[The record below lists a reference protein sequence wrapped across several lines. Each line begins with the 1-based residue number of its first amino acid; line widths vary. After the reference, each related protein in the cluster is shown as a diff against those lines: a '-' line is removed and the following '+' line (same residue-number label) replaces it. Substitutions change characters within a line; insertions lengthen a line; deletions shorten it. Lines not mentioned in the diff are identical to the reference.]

1 MDFKK
6 LNNIGGI
13 IVFAIALFTYGST
26 IEPTTSFWDCGEY
39 IATANKLEVGHPP
52 GAPTFLLV
60 ARVFSMFVAPES
72 VAYMVNMMSALTS
85 ALTILFLFWT
95 ITYLALKFVKEE
107 ELSTGSII
115 AILGSSFLGSL
126 AFTFSDTFWFS
137 AVEGEVYAMSSF
149 MTALVFWAILKWESI
164 ANEPHSNRWIIFIW
178 FIVGISIG
186 VHLLNLLAIPAIIF
200 VYYFKK
206 YEPTPKG
213 MIIALVSS
221 VAILGFVQMVLI
233 PQIINIAAKFEL
245 LFTNGL
251 GMPFNTGAT
260 VLGLLILAGVS
271 YALYYT
277 QKNNK
282 VLANT
287 LTLSFTVLLLGYMT
301 FGVIII
307 RSNANPPIDENNP
320 ENMVNLLSYLNR
332 EQYGSS
338 PLVYGYFFDSP
349 LSNKKNGQDM
359 YKDGSPLYYPN
370 KKTGKYEI
378 ADDRKNDIPNYA
390 SEFNT
395 IFPRMWSSK
404 SNHKSAYK
412 TWSNFQGKPI
422 KYKNPQTGKT
432 DIIKKPTFG
441 ENISYFVNYQLW
453 WMWGRYFAWNYIGR
467 QNDLQGHHIDS
478 GSLTNGNVMSGI
490 GAIDQMYLGN
500 LEHYPEDLSKN
511 KAMNFYYYLPFLLGL
526 LGLYFQAKF
535 DQNNALVVFLLF
547 VFTGIAIAVFLNMY
561 PYQPRERDY
570 AFVGSFYAFAIWIG
584 LAVIGIYTALKD
596 KISGPVL
603 ASGLTVA
610 TILAAPILMASQNWD
625 DHDRSNR
632 YTAREIARN
641 YLESCDE
648 NAILFT
654 NGDNDTFPLWY
665 LQEVE
670 GVRTDVRVVNL
681 MLLNTDWY
689 IEQMARMAYDGDPI
703 PISMTTEKYRQG
715 TRDFMH
721 VYPDK
726 RLDQNAYYNVRDIV
740 SYITDDSKKVNVGQ
754 RKPVNV
760 IPVRKFKIKV
770 DKEKVLE
777 NGTVP
782 LNEADKIVDEITWEI
797 NSNYVLKNHLVVLDM
812 LAHFNWDRPIYFSIT
827 MGKDS
832 FYGLSDY
839 FQQEGFAY
847 RLVPIKTK
855 SSGYRDFGIVNTDK
869 MYDRLMNQFEWG
881 GYENPELWMDENN
894 QRFIT
899 NIRFTFVRLAEA
911 LIQEGKKEKAEKVL
925 DRVVEIAVHDNFS
938 YNGSILPISENYFR
952 LGNNEKGLEIL
963 RLLVENDRQYLEY
976 YADQSKEDIKR
987 FGQRVR
993 QSLGMI
999 GQSTM
1004 MVTQSFPQ
1012 SQEVQDEFN
1021 QIYQEYATLFQG
1033 LI

>member
-6 LNNIGGI
+6 LNNLGGI
-13 IVFAIALFTYGST
+13 LVFVIAFFTYGTT

-52 GAPTFLLV
+52 GAPTFLLI
-60 ARVFSMFVAPES
+60 ARVASMFVAPEN

-95 ITYLALKFVKEE
+95 ITYLAKKIVKDEE
-107 ELSTGSII
+107 MTTGSMI
-115 AILGSSFLGSL
+115 AILGSSLLGSL

-164 ANEPHSNRWIIFIW
+164 ADEPHSNRWIIFIW

-206 YEPTPKG
+206 YEPTAKG
-213 MIIALVSS
+213 LAAALTLS
-221 VAILGFVQMVLI
+221 VIILGFVQMVLI

-245 LFTNGL
+245 LFTNGF

-260 VLGLLILAGVS
+260 IFGLLILGGVT

-338 PLVYGYFFDSP
+338 PLAYGHFFDSP
-349 LSNKKNGQDM
+349 LNNKAGGREM
-359 YKDGSPLYYPN
+359 YKDGNPVYFPN
-370 KKTGKYEI
+370 EITGEYEI
-378 ADDRKNDIPNYA
+378 ADDRKGSIPNYA

-404 SNHKSAYK
+404 ANHKAAYK
-412 TWSNFQGKPI
+412 TWSNFTGKPI
-422 KYKNPQTGKT
+422 KYNNLQSGKSEV
-432 DIIKKPTFG
+432 IKKPTFG

-453 WMWGRYFAWNYIGR
+453 WMWGRYFAWNFIGR
-467 QNDLQGHHIDS
+467 QNDLQGHGIDA
-478 GSLTNGNVMSGI
+478 GDLTNGNVMSGI
-490 GAIDQMYLGN
+490 TAIDEMYLGN
-500 LEHYPEDLSKN
+500 LDNYPDDLSKN
-511 KAMNFYYYLPFLLGL
+511 KAMNFYYFLPFIIGL
-526 LGLYFQAKF
+526 IGLYFQSKF

-547 VFTGIAIAVFLNMY
+547 MFTGIAIAVFLNMY

-584 LAVIGIYTALKD
+584 LAVIGMYRALRD
-596 KISGPVL
+596 KVSGPML
-603 ASGLTVA
+603 ASGLTVV
-610 TILAAPILMASQNWD
+610 TLLAAPVLMATQNWD
-625 DHDRSNR
+625 DHDRSDR

-641 YLESCDE
+641 YLESCDQ

-689 IEQMARMAYDGDPI
+689 IDQMSRKAYDGEPI
-703 PISMTTEKYRQG
+703 PISMNKDEYRQG

-721 VYPDK
+721 IYPDS
-726 RLDQNAYYNVRDIV
+726 RLDQDASYNVRDIV
-740 SYITDDSKKVNVGQ
+740 KYITDDKNKVKLGNGQ
-754 RKPVNV
+754 NVNV
-760 IPVRKFKIKV
+760 IPVRNFKVKV
-770 DKEKVLE
+770 DKEKILSSGLVAAKD
-777 NGTVP
+777 
-782 LNEADKIVDEITWEI
+782 ADQIVDNIEWKLTG
-797 NSNYVLKNHLVVLDM
+797 NYVMKNHLIVLDM

-832 FYGLSDY
+832 FYGLEEY

-847 RLVPIKTK
+847 RLVPVKTK
-855 SSGYRDFGIVNTDK
+855 SSGYRDFGTVNTEK
-869 MYDRLMNQFEWG
+869 MYDRLMNQFVWG
-881 GYENPELWMDENN
+881 GYENENLWMDENN

-911 LIQEGKKEKAEKVL
+911 LIEEDKKDKAEEVL
-925 DRVVEIAVHDNFS
+925 DRVTEVAIHDNFS
-938 YNGSILPISENYFR
+938 YNGSVLAVVENYYKIGANDKANA
-952 LGNNEKGLEIL
+952 LL
-963 RLLVENDRQYLEY
+963 RKMVENESQYLEY
-976 YADQSKEDIKR
+976 YNDQTREDFKR
-987 FGQRVR
+987 FGQKSR
-993 QSLGMI
+993 QSLGII
-999 GQSTM
+999 GQAAM
-1004 MVTQSFPQ
+1004 MVTQNFPQ
-1012 SQEVQDEFN
+1012 TQEVQDEFS
-1021 QIYQEYATLFQG
+1021 ILYQEYATLFQG
-1033 LI
+1033 RI

>member
-95 ITYLALKFVKEE
+95 ITYLAIKFVKEE

-164 ANEPHSNRWIIFIW
+164 ADQPHSNRWIIFIW

-206 YEPTPKG
+206 YKPTPKG
-213 MIIALVSS
+213 MMIALVLS

-245 LFTNGL
+245 LFTNGI

-260 VLGLLILAGVS
+260 IFGLLILAAVS
-271 YALYYT
+271 YGLYYT

-338 PLVYGYFFDSP
+338 PLAYGYFFDSP
-349 LSNKKNGQDM
+349 LSNKKNGKDM

-370 KKTGKYEI
+370 TKTGRYEI

-404 SNHKSAYK
+404 ANHKSAYK

-432 DIIKKPTFG
+432 DIIKKPTLG
-441 ENISYFVNYQLW
+441 ENITYFVNYQLW
-453 WMWGRYFAWNYIGR
+453 WMWGRYFAWNFIGR
-467 QNDLQGHHIDS
+467 QNDIQGHHIDS

-490 GAIDQMYLGN
+490 SAIDQMYLGN
-500 LEHYPEDLSKN
+500 LDNYPEDLSKN

-584 LAVIGIYTALKD
+584 LAIIGIYTALKD
-596 KISGPVL
+596 KVSGPAL
-603 ASGLTVA
+603 ASGLTIV

-625 DHDRSNR
+625 DHDRSDR

-641 YLESCDE
+641 YLESCDQ

-670 GVRTDVRVVNL
+670 GVRTDIRVVNL

-689 IEQMARMAYDGDPI
+689 IEQMARKAYDGEPI

-740 SYITDDSKKVNVGQ
+740 NYISDDSKKVNVGQ
-754 RKPVNV
+754 RNPVNV

-770 DKEKVLE
+770 DKEKILA
-777 NGTVP
+777 NGDVP
-782 LNEADKIVDEITWEI
+782 ADQADKIVDEIKWEI
-797 NSNYVLKNHLVVLDM
+797 KSNYVLKNHLIVLDM

-855 SSGYRDFGIVNTDK
+855 STGYRDFGIVNTDK
-869 MYDRLMNQFEWG
+869 MYDRLMNQFKWG

-899 NIRFTFVRLAEA
+899 NIRFTFVRLTEA
-911 LIQEGKKEKAEKVL
+911 LIQEGKKDKAEEVL
-925 DRVVEIAVHDNFS
+925 DRAVEIAVHDNFS

-952 LGNNEKGLEIL
+952 LGNNEKGLKVL
-963 RLLVENDRQYLEY
+963 RLLVENERQYLEY
-976 YADQSKEDIKR
+976 YSDQSKADIKR
-987 FGQRVR
+987 FGQRIR

-999 GQSTM
+999 GQGTM
-1004 MVTQSFPQ
+1004 MVTQTFQQ

-1021 QIYQEYATLFQG
+1021 QLYQEYATIFQG

>member
-6 LNNIGGI
+6 LNNIGGFL
-13 IVFAIALFTYGST
+13 VFAIALYTYGST

-39 IATANKLEVGHPP
+39 IATSYKLEVGHPP

-60 ARVFSMFVAPES
+60 ARVFSMFVSPEN
-72 VAYMVNMMSALTS
+72 VAYMVNMMSALSS

-95 ITYLALKFVKEE
+95 ITYLAKKFVKDEE
-107 ELSTGSII
+107 MTMGNTI
-115 AILGSSFLGSL
+115 AVLGSSLLGSL

-137 AVEGEVYAMSSF
+137 AVEGEVYGMSSF

-164 ANEPHSNRWIIFIW
+164 ADEPHSNRWIIFIW

-206 YEPTPKG
+206 YTPTRKG
-213 MIIALVSS
+213 MAIALITS
-221 VAILGFVQMVLI
+221 VGVLGFVQMVLI
-233 PQIINIAAKFEL
+233 PQIINIAAKFEM
-245 LFTNGL
+245 LFTNGF

-260 VLGLLILAGVS
+260 VFGFVILGAVS
-271 YALYYT
+271 YGLYYT

-338 PLVYGYFFDSP
+338 PLLYGHFFDSP
-349 LSNKKNGQDM
+349 YNKTKP
-359 YKDGSPLYYPN
+359 YIDGKPVYYPSEI
-370 KKTGKYEI
+370 TGKYEI
-378 ADDRKNDIPNYA
+378 ADARKGSLPNYA

-404 SNHKSAYK
+404 SNHIAAYK
-412 TWSNFQGKPI
+412 TWSGFKGKGI
-422 KYKNPQTGKT
+422 NYTNVQTGKT
-432 DIIKKPTFG
+432 ELIKKPTFG

-453 WMWGRYFAWNYIGR
+453 WMWGRYFSWNFIGR
-467 QNDLQGHHIDS
+467 QNDLQGHGIDS

-490 GAIDQMYLGN
+490 TAIDQLYLGN
-500 LEHYPEDLSKN
+500 LDNYPEDLAKN
-511 KAMNFYYYLPFLLGL
+511 KAMNFYFYLPFLIGL
-526 LGLYFQAKF
+526 LGLFFHSKF

-547 VFTGIAIAVFLNMY
+547 LFTGIAIAVFLNMY

-584 LAVIGIYTALKD
+584 LAVIGIYKAFRD
-596 KISGPVL
+596 KVSPTML
-603 ASGLTVA
+603 AGGVTIL
-610 TILAAPILMASQNWD
+610 TILAGPVLMASQNWD
-625 DHDRSNR
+625 DHDRSDR

-641 YLESCDE
+641 YLESCDP

-689 IEQMARMAYDGDPI
+689 IDQMARKAYDGEAI
-703 PISMTTEKYRQG
+703 PISMSKDQYRQG

-726 RLDQNAYYNVRDIV
+726 RLDQNQFYDVREIV
-740 SYITDDSKKVNVGQ
+740 KYITNDKTKVKINQ
-754 RKPVNV
+754 NQEVNV
-760 IPVRKFKIKV
+760 IPVRKFKINV
-770 DKEKVLE
+770 DKAKVVA
-777 NGTVP
+777 NGTVSA
-782 LNEADKIVDEITWEI
+782 ADAENIVDEIKWEI
-797 NSNYVLKNHLVVLDM
+797 KGNYVMKNHLVVLDM

-847 RLVPIKTK
+847 RLVPVKTPTT
-855 SSGYRDFGIVNTDK
+855 GYRDFGSVNTDK
-869 MYDRLMNQFEWG
+869 MYTRLMEQFQWG
-881 GYENPELWMDENN
+881 GYENPDLWMDENN

-911 LIQEGKKEKAEKVL
+911 LIAEGDVARAEKVL
-925 DRVVEIAVHDNFS
+925 DRTVEVSIHDNFS
-938 YNGSILPISENYFR
+938 YNGSILPVAESYLRINA
-952 LGNNEKGLEIL
+952 NEKGVNML
-963 RLLVENDRQYLEY
+963 RLLVKNESQYLEY
-976 YADQSKEDIKR
+976 YADQSKGNLKTY
-987 FGQRVR
+987 GQKVR
-993 QSLGMI
+993 QSLSML
-999 GQSTM
+999 GQASL
-1004 MVTQSFPQ
+1004 MVTRNFPQ
-1012 SQEVQDEFN
+1012 SQEIQDEFTA
-1021 QIYQEYATLFQG
+1021 IYQEYADLFQG
-1033 LI
+1033 QI